1 MATQREIK
9 VGSRDFVIRV
19 AGQDVPVEVIGKV
32 EGAEGERPEWKL
44 RNLKT
49 GRTLQRGSA
58 AIRRAGEP
66 AKQAPAGFGRRPPA
80 PTHQLQQPTP
90 VAFGSQS
97 GSQFGS
103 QPFGSKPATFGSH
116 VRRAEPK
123 TDGPLG
129 SLRGKIK
136 VPARPAPA
144 PAPAAANSNGNTDE
158 ERQPRR
164 RGGEHYPSDLVRDMC
179 EALKRT
185 SGTEWE
191 VRNVF
196 ANVLAEYNN
205 RRFYPGFPSGV

>member
-1 MATQREIK
+1 MANQREIK
-9 VGSRDFVIRV
+9 VGSRDFVVRV
-19 AGQDVPVEVIGKV
+19 AGEDVPVEVVAKV
-32 EGAEGERPEWKL
+32 EGAEGGRPEWQL

-49 GRTLQRGSA
+49 GRTLTRGSA

-66 AKQAPAGFGRRPPA
+66 AKQAPAGFGRRPAAPA
-80 PTHQLQQPTP
+80 PAHQLQQPAT
-90 VAFGSQS
+90 F
-97 GSQFGS
+97 GSQFGSS

-123 TDGPLG
+123 AGDGSLG

-136 VPARPAPA
+136 VPSRPVPS
-144 PAPAAANSNGNTDE
+144 PAAAPIKSNSEE

-164 RGGEHYPSDLVRDMC
+164 RASEHYPSDLVRDMC

-185 SGTEWE
+185 SGTEYE